1 MIALCKNKKKYYTF
15 YFCGS
20 FLSLKSICN
29 MRWWSFKP
37 VPLTRTVMSPD
48 SCTDVKWWERRALL
62 PFQSPCSILLS
73 GATQAG
79 KTRFTYR
86 LLENAHGMFEKRPKT
101 IIYAYGEYQQLFEQM
116 ESRIPGLILHHGLPT
131 KEQITEWTNPEQ
143 HTIIVLDDL
152 MTQVTRSEDVLFL
165 FTVTAHHR
173 CCSVIFLTQN
183 LFMPGKYARSIS
195 LNCHYVI
202 MFRNFRDNRSVVSGF
217 GAQAYPGKTKYF
229 KDAYEKAT
237 SQPYGYL
244 VSDMTVTCPNEYR
257 LRTKIF
263 PNEDTHVFVPQ

>member
-1 MIALCKNKKKYYTF
+1 MYTF
-15 YFCGS
+15 NFCS
-20 FLSLKSICN
+20 FLFKSNCT
-29 MRWWSFKP
+29 MFMCSFKQ
-37 VPLTRTVMSPD
+37 VLLTRTVMCSD
-48 SCTDVKWWERRALL
+48 SSTSEKWWERQALL
-62 PFQSPCSILLS
+62 SFQSPCSILLS

-86 LLENAHGMFEKRPKT
+86 LLQNAPGMFEKRPKN

-116 ESRIPGLILHHGLPT
+116 ESSIPGLILHHGLPT
-131 KEQITEWTNPEQ
+131 KEQIAEWTHPAE

-152 MTQVTRSEDVLFL
+152 MTQVTRNEDVLFL

-202 MFRNFRDNRSVVSGF
+202 MFRNFRDNRSVISGF

-244 VSDMTVTCPNEYR
+244 VNDMTVTTPNEYR
-257 LRTKIF
+257 LRTRIF